1 MFRPELFKEQW
12 PEISPKIREVFP
24 SLSSQDVQ
32 DINGNIDVLVAKVS
46 EKNQMK
52 REEILAKVTPLL
64 KTPAEKAGTTHVG
77 R

>member
-12 PEISPKIREVFP
+12 TEISPKIREVFP
-24 SLSSQDVQ
+24 NLTAQDVQ
-32 DINGNIDVLVAKVS
+32 EINGNIDVLVAKVS

-52 REEILAKVTPLL
+52 REEILAQVTPLL
-64 KTPAEKAGTTHVG
+64 KTPAEKASTTHAS